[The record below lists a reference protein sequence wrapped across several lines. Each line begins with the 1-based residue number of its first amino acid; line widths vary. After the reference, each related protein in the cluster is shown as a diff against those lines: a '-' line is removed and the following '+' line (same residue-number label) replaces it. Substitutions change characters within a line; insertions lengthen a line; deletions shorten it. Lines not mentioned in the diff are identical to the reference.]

1 MKQSQEEILTGAK
14 QASAQA
20 MHPAPDDL
28 AAAGTK
34 APESAESSA
43 QPAATGASIGDCLS
57 RIADS
62 YGIRVCD
69 KGMDWD
75 GLSPLRHFVQTQAG
89 NMGLGVTIS
98 PRPERFEAKDL
109 PALVRYADGSFAV
122 LEKKCGRKLE
132 AWNKNAFVM
141 ANSAKELEQFEDW
154 ACSFDLP
161 FETDTVP
168 FLSLT
173 WFTRQVER
181 MWPIYA
187 QVLLASTMIHCFT
200 LVIPLLMGIFYDRIL
215 PNLADSSLRVLATGA
230 IIVLVFDYL
239 LKNVRS
245 SMVEKAA
252 LKVEREAEP
261 HLLGEVLKVVHSALP
276 VSVGHLTHAVQEFSR
291 IKTLFTSQ
299 LVLGALDFFFLF
311 FFLFVIFLNSGLLV
325 VVPLVISILVLL
337 VSLAYGLFVD
347 RTVATQTQLQSR
359 RSAFLN
365 EVFQGMESIKV
376 ANAASAFVSRW
387 GHEVEKSGE
396 MGARYRLA
404 QSRCSMTTSLLS
416 QLNSVGLLVVAFA
429 LIGSG
434 SMSSG
439 GLLTTMVLSGR
450 CVAVCASMANLLT
463 SYLFARRSYK
473 DLYAILHLEKEPCEA
488 RHLLVQNVRGD
499 LAFDAVSFR
508 YHPEAPYVLEN
519 ISFSIRAGE
528 RVGIIGPMGGGKTT
542 LLKLVAGLAKPSEG
556 VLLLDDYNMA
566 HLNIEKVREHIGV
579 VPQSPVLFHGT
590 LEFNLLMGA
599 RCVTQEALQHALE
612 ISGIGS
618 FVSKHPLGLKM
629 HIAEGGKNLSRG
641 QRQSVAIARALVGAP
656 PILLLDEP
664 TSSMDSAQEKVFVER
679 MRTEMQGKTMLVVTH
694 RPNILQIVDRILVI
708 DQGRLAADGPRDVIL
723 AKLGQAPCVQ
733 GGQA

>member
-1 MKQSQEEILTGAK
+1 
-14 QASAQA
+14 
-20 MHPAPDDL
+20 
-28 AAAGTK
+28 
-34 APESAESSA
+34 
-43 QPAATGASIGDCLS
+43 
-57 RIADS
+57 
-62 YGIRVCD
+62 
-69 KGMDWD
+69 
-75 GLSPLRHFVQTQAG
+75 
-89 NMGLGVTIS
+89 
-98 PRPERFEAKDL
+98 
-109 PALVRYADGSFAV
+109 
-122 LEKKCGRKLE
+122 
-132 AWNKNAFVM
+132 
-141 ANSAKELEQFEDW
+141 
-154 ACSFDLP
+154 
-161 FETDTVP
+161 
-168 FLSLT
+168 
-173 WFTRQVER
+173 
-181 MWPIYA
+181 
-187 QVLLASTMIHCFT
+187 
-200 LVIPLLMGIFYDRIL
+200 
-215 PNLADSSLRVLATGA
+215 
-230 IIVLVFDYL
+230 
-239 LKNVRS
+239 
-245 SMVEKAA
+245 
-252 LKVEREAEP
+252 
-261 HLLGEVLKVVHSALP
+261 
-276 VSVGHLTHAVQEFSR
+276 
-291 IKTLFTSQ
+291 
-299 LVLGALDFFFLF
+299 
-311 FFLFVIFLNSGLLV
+311 
-325 VVPLVISILVLL
+325 
-337 VSLAYGLFVD
+337 
-347 RTVATQTQLQSR
+347 
-359 RSAFLN
+359 
-365 EVFQGMESIKV
+365 
-376 ANAASAFVSRW
+376 
-387 GHEVEKSGE
+387 
-396 MGARYRLA
+396 
-404 QSRCSMTTSLLS
+404 
-416 QLNSVGLLVVAFA
+416 
-429 LIGSG
+429 
-434 SMSSG
+434 MSSG

-708 DQGRLAADGPRDVIL
+708 DQGRLAADGPRDAIL
-723 AKLGQAPCVQ
+723 AKLGQASCVQ

>member
-1 MKQSQEEILTGAK
+1 MEQ
-14 QASAQA
+14 
-20 MHPAPDDL
+20 
-28 AAAGTK
+28 
-34 APESAESSA
+34 
-43 QPAATGASIGDCLS
+43 
-57 RIADS
+57 
-62 YGIRVCD
+62 
-69 KGMDWD
+69 
-75 GLSPLRHFVQTQAG
+75 
-89 NMGLGVTIS
+89 
-98 PRPERFEAKDL
+98 ERFCH
-109 PALVRYADGSFAV
+109 G
-122 LEKKCGRKLE
+122 KLRQG
-132 AWNKNAFVM
+132 
-141 ANSAKELEQFEDW
+141 LEQFEDW

-173 WFTRQVER
+173 WFTRQIER

-230 IIVLVFDYL
+230 VIVLVFDYL

-325 VVPLVISILVLL
+325 IVPLVISVLVLL

-708 DQGRLAADGPRDVIL
+708 DQGRLAADGPRDAIL
-723 AKLGQAPCVQ
+723 AKLGQASCVQ